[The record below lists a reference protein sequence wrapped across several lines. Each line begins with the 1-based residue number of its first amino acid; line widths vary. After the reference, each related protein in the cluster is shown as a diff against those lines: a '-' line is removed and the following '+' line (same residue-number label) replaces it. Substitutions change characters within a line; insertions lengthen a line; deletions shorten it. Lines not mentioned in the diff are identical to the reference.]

1 MKPTQHIAKYLVDF
15 TRLSTITGWD
25 SRALRHQ
32 FCQGL
37 PAQIK
42 DEIAQMGKPDTLSQL
57 RLMAQSIDG
66 RYWEREEETR
76 RERNL
81 QPSEKKPDKL
91 SNQQSSSNN
100 SKKDSKNNAKK
111 NQSSNQRSS
120 SSNSKKKN
128 PDFSDKLGK
137 DGKLTQAERTRRFNN
152 NLCLFCGGVG
162 HTAKECPKSS
172 SSATKA
178 KAHAAL
184 TSLTAHPSLKTQ
196 KKLKRLLD
204 SARAKGCIEPHRA
217 TEEFRLN
224 TSASFQ
230 SDALFLP
237 VTTLTITT
245 IFKALVDSGSTH
257 CFVNPRFIANN
268 KLVTYAVP
276 PIPLKLIDG
285 TINNIITEA
294 IELQIRIIASHV
306 TPFTFYVTPLNS
318 SCSIVLGYN
327 WLTRYNPL
335 IDWVLSSII
344 FLANHVE
351 NPVSEPTSLRATVSE
366 ELETTDTTKPHDY
379 DYDSDFHDSESHD
392 SNSYEP
398 DTPAPMNPPNYAK
411 IDIALVNAVAYQRA
425 CQLPG
430 SQSFSIT
437 LSNGET
443 SARSASASAEKPIDL
458 TGVPEEYHDFADVF
472 SKVNANKLPPHRPY
486 ILKINIE
493 EGSTSPLGPIYSL
506 SKTEL
511 EALREF
517 LDENIANGFIR
528 PTRSPYG
535 APILFVKKK
544 RGALRLCVDFRG
556 LNKLMKK
563 ERYTIPPTF

>member
-1 MKPTQHIAKYLVDF
+1 
-15 TRLSTITGWD
+15 
-25 SRALRHQ
+25 
-32 FCQGL
+32 
-37 PAQIK
+37 
-42 DEIAQMGKPDTLSQL
+42 L

-66 RYWEREEETR
+66 RYWEQEEETR
-76 RERNL
+76 RERNS
-81 QPSEKKPDKL
+81 QPSEKKPDKS

-100 SKKDSKNNAKK
+100 SKKDSKNNSKK
-111 NQSSNQRSS
+111 NQSSNQGGS
-120 SSNSKKKN
+120 SSNSEKKN
-128 PDFSDKLGK
+128 PDLSDKLGK

-152 NLCLFCGGVG
+152 NLCLFCGGMR

-178 KAHAAL
+178 KARAVQTKSDSAPVAED
-184 TSLTAHPSLKTQ
+184 TKKSLSS
-196 KKLKRLLD
+196 LLD
-204 SARAKGCIEPHRA
+204 STRAKGCVEPHRA

-224 TSASFQ
+224 TSTPFQ
-230 SDALFLP
+230 SNVLFLL
-237 VTTLTITT
+237 VTTSTITT
-245 IFKALVDSGSTH
+245 TFKALVDSGSTH
-257 CFVNPRFIANN
+257 CFVDPRFIANN
-268 KLVTYAVP
+268 KLITYAVP

-294 IELQIRIIASHV
+294 NELQIRIIAGHV
-306 TPFTFYVTPLNS
+306 TPFTFYVTPLDS

-327 WLTRYNPL
+327 WLTHYNPL

-344 FLANHVE
+344 FPANRVE
-351 NPVSEPTSLRATVSE
+351 NPISEPTSLHATVSE

-379 DYDSDFHDSESHD
+379 HSDFHDSESHD
-392 SNSYEP
+392 SKSYEP
-398 DTPAPMNPPNYAK
+398 NTPASMNPPNYAK
-411 IDIALVNAVAYQRA
+411 IDITLVNAVAYQCA

-443 SARSASASAEKPIDL
+443 SARLASASAEKPIDL

-472 SKVNANKLPPHRPY
+472 SEVKANKLPPHRPY
-486 ILKINIE
+486 NLQINIE
-493 EGSTSPLGPIYSL
+493 EGSTPPLGLIYL
-506 SKTEL
+506 LLKTEL

-544 RGALRLCVDFRG
+544 GG
-556 LNKLMKK
+556 
-563 ERYTIPPTF
+563 